1 MGNNSNEVNLLSI
14 SVTMAKVGVL
24 WHFAI
29 KAVVS
34 CNQGCSICNA
44 AFTRIST
51 AALINFSRLK
61 CGAYSR
67 AVVYRVNTVI
77 VRLRNL
83 KEKHTSEKSAKMLK
97 KPWSIA

>member
-1 MGNNSNEVNLLSI
+1 M
-14 SVTMAKVGVL
+14 VGVL

-29 KAVVS
+29 RAVVS
-34 CNQGCSICNA
+34 CNQGCSICNT

-67 AVVYRVNTVI
+67 AVLFRVNTVI

-97 KPWSIA
+97 KHGALRRSKIITECCNFDYKIIA

>member
-1 MGNNSNEVNLLSI
+1 
-14 SVTMAKVGVL
+14 MAMVGVL

-51 AALINFSRLK
+51 AALIKFFTPQMRCLFEGGAFSSKYGNRPSTQFVF
-61 CGAYSR
+61 AF
-67 AVVYRVNTVI
+67 
-77 VRLRNL
+77 L
-83 KEKHTSEKSAKMLK
+83 KEKHTCEKSAKMLL
-97 KPWSIA
+97 